1 MLQYFQFQGVVSA
14 PLKTRRASVSNIGTP
29 RWQKIGRT
37 SRAVVSIGLV
47 IKIQGRSN
55 LSEMCVNTD
64 HLKRLKANNFGC
76 HFLSFMGKLWQTSPT
91 AKGQN
96 IHVYTTCY
104 YFIDYCFFS
113 FLILYLL

>member
-96 IHVYTTCY
+96 IHVYY
-104 YFIDYCFFS
+104 LLLLYRLLLFF